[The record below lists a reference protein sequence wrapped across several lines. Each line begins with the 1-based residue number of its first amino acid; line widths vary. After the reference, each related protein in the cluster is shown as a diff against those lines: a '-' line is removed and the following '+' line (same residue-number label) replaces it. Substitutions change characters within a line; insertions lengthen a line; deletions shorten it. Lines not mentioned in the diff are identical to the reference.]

1 MHLATVDGGHALT
14 KPPLPKKP
22 PKPDL
27 RYVTE
32 PSEKVR
38 RLATHAMA
46 LNAWKAAK
54 QYYDDVLYPAYR
66 AEQLR
71 SISTSSTY
79 LSAAEHRDAKRRRV
93 SDAALAAEAQEES
106 KRRWRAAQ
114 AAIEESKRLAAR
126 DEEDAA
132 PLLQIVREM
141 WEELG
146 FLSNDKLR
154 CELHPARR
162 ASGKLEASRWSL
174 ALPAELRDIFPRGL
188 ENRGRFYD
196 LYKVARREV
205 KAERLA
211 AGLTVDAS
219 NYERRQRIQMELGRV
234 ATGRRGINRQCA

>member
-38 RLATHAMA
+38 RLATYAMA

-146 FLSNDKLR
+146 FLSND
-154 CELHPARR
+154 EAR
-162 ASGKLEASRWSL
+162 RWSL
-174 ALPAELRDIFPRGL
+174 ALPAELREMTNSCRIRL
-188 ENRGRFYD
+188 EKLAD
-196 LYKVARREV
+196 LALRTV

-219 NYERRQRIQMELGRV
+219 NSARRQRIQMELGRV

>member
-1 MHLATVDGGHALT
+1 MIAIHTRLARPSPLRRAAIDMHLVTVDGGHALT

-38 RLATHAMA
+38 RLATYAMA
-46 LNAWKAAK
+46 LNTWKAAK

-106 KRRWRAAQ
+106 PW
-114 AAIEESKRLAAR
+114 
-126 DEEDAA
+126 
-132 PLLQIVREM
+132 
-141 WEELG
+141 
-146 FLSNDKLR
+146 
-154 CELHPARR
+154 
-162 ASGKLEASRWSL
+162 
-174 ALPAELRDIFPRGL
+174 
-188 ENRGRFYD
+188 
-196 LYKVARREV
+196 VA
-205 KAERLA
+205 
-211 AGLTVDAS
+211 
-219 NYERRQRIQMELGRV
+219 
-234 ATGRRGINRQCA
+234 